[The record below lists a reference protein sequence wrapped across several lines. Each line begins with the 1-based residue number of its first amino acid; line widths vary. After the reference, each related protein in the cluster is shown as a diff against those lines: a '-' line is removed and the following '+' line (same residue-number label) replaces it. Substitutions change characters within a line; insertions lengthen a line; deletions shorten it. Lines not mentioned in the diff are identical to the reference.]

1 MLAGRPEAH
10 VNAPQSLTSRKTL
23 EEIARRARV
32 STSTV
37 SRVLN
42 GETKGAYPKIASR
55 NERILAIAD
64 QLNYRP
70 SFRGRIFQ
78 GGKTLQVALLYSHSH
93 PMIDGVY
100 GEMIASAVETLRSH
114 DYHLTLWGLAGN
126 EETDMFLDRRFDGF
140 LVHHTLTDDVRTAI
154 QRADR
159 PIGLINAEA
168 PGYDHV
174 RPDDEAGAQILTRH
188 LLDLGHRRILY
199 VRLPIDHTS
208 AERRLAGFRAAMQQA
223 GLEAPELVADYDDIG
238 VTWDRIR
245 AASSGGEAPTAVLF
259 YTDVLAA
266 DSMGLWREAGIDVPS
281 QVSIAAFNN
290 SPASHYA
297 YPGITVMDIPFREMG
312 RVAAERLFD
321 RITSGGVD
329 ADTIE
334 PQVTILPETL
344 ITRSSTARPTFGRG
358 NVSA

>member
-1 MLAGRPEAH
+1 MTLPLPPA
-10 VNAPQSLTSRKTL
+10 TSRRTL
-23 EEIARRARV
+23 DEIARRAHV

-42 GETKGAYPKIASR
+42 GETKGAYPKVASR
-55 NERILAIAD
+55 NDRILAIAN

-78 GGKTLQVALLYSHSH
+78 GGKTLQVALLYSHHH

-100 GEMIASAVETLRSH
+100 GDMIASAVETLRSH

-140 LVHHTLTDDVRTAI
+140 MVHHALADDVRTAI

-174 RPDDEAGAQILTRH
+174 RPDDEAGARTLTQH
-188 LLDLGHRRILY
+188 LLELGHRRILY
-199 VRLPIDHTS
+199 VHLPIDHPS
-208 AERRLAGFRAAMQQA
+208 AERRQAGFRAIMREV
-223 GLEAPELVADYDDIG
+223 GLEAHELAIDYYDPG
-238 VTWDRIR
+238 LTWDRVIE
-245 AASSGGEAPTAVLF
+245 ATGLEAPTAVLF

-266 DSMGLWREAGIDVPS
+266 DSLALWRQAGIDVPR

-290 SPASHYA
+290 SPASQYA
-297 YPGITVMDIPFREMG
+297 YPAITVMDIPFREMG
-312 RVAAERLFD
+312 RVAAERLFE
-321 RITSGGVD
+321 RITAGGVD

-334 PQVTILPETL
+334 PHVTILPETL
-344 ITRSSTARPTFGRG
+344 IIRSSTARPTFGRG
-358 NVSA
+358 NVSV